1 MNDNAFA
8 VCVADFVILICR
20 HKKDVPRR
28 GFEIFAVG
36 TKKPV
41 PRVRRLRAEYG
52 RPRTLKNPSVC
63 LKAATVNILN
73 VSFSKL
79 YIIINHQNIVYHNLN
94 EKSTFLTKKTVER
107 VFVYLYNIRCIIKV

>member
-1 MNDNAFA
+1 MFPGEDLKFLPSAQ
-8 VCVADFVILICR
+8 
-20 HKKDVPRR
+20 
-28 GFEIFAVG
+28 
-36 TKKPV
+36 KKPV